1 MSIMIFNQSL
11 RTISEFGKQ
20 HISIPC
26 HRMKALQNGLKERG
40 SDRIL
45 NNLSAD
51 DRGAFLN
58 DIIQRLTDVYPT
70 QKNGEIIFRFPR
82 LLFTAQK

>member
-1 MSIMIFNQSL
+1 
-11 RTISEFGKQ
+11 
-20 HISIPC
+20 
-26 HRMKALQNGLKERG
+26 MKALQNGIKEQG
-40 SDRIL
+40 SDRIR